1 MPCLPFLCCTCAW
14 LLVLPVKV
22 SALSNEDSDIDVL
35 VLLPEENSYI
45 FSIPRVRPAIDYAL
59 KSINSNESLNSGF
72 SFKVHYNNSNCGN
85 QALFSFVERS
95 FLKKPDVVLG
105 PVCEYAA
112 AQVVRMASYWNIPI
126 LSAGALASGFGT
138 KKAEYTHLTRVSP
151 AYSKMGEAFGAM
163 FKHFSW
169 KRAVLIYQE
178 DKERNCFF
186 SIEGVYAVL
195 EAEGYHT
202 ITLAF
207 DLRHPME
214 IEEIIKSIQESD
226 GIVVMC
232 AASNDI
238 RDIML
243 AAHRRRMTNG
253 DYIFF
258 NIELFNSTSYGNGS
272 WKRGDKY
279 DMEAKQAYAAL
290 KTVTLLRSVKPEF
303 ERFSMEVN
311 RSLQKQG
318 VSGEDD
324 SVNMF
329 VEGFHDALL
338 LYALAL
344 HEVLKNGYSKKDG
357 DKIVQHMWNRTFE
370 GIAGQVSIDENGDR
384 DGDFSVIAI
393 TDPEAGTHKV
403 VANFYGKNQ
412 SFEVQPNVKIDMFIQ
427 RLSHDENRVH
437 GNRDTPP
444 CKSSGGLGESAVTGI
459 VVGALLGTALL
470 LAFYFFRK
478 NYRITIERRIQTEE
492 CDIGKHRQLREDS
505 IRSNFSAA

>member
-258 NIELFNSTSYGNGS
+258 NIELFNSTSY
-272 WKRGDKY
+272 
-279 DMEAKQAYAAL
+279 
-290 KTVTLLRSVKPEF
+290 
-303 ERFSMEVN
+303 
-311 RSLQKQG
+311 
-318 VSGEDD
+318 
-324 SVNMF
+324 
-329 VEGFHDALL
+329 EGFHDALL

-444 CKSSGGLGESAVTGI
+444 CKSCGLGESAVTGI

>member
-1 MPCLPFLCCTCAW
+1 MLTVLNFLRRIKKGRKKKPKEKNTFKGANMPCLPFLCCTCVW

-35 VLLPEENSYI
+35 VLLPEESSYI

-72 SFKVHYNNSNCGN
+72 NFKVHYNNSNCGN

-226 GIVVMC
+226 G
-232 AASNDI
+232 S
-238 RDIML
+238 
-243 AAHRRRMTNG
+243 
-253 DYIFF
+253 
-258 NIELFNSTSYGNGS
+258 
-272 WKRGDKY
+272 KY
-279 DMEAKQAYAAL
+279 MY
-290 KTVTLLRSVKPEF
+290 LL
-303 ERFSMEVN
+303 
-311 RSLQKQG
+311 
-318 VSGEDD
+318 
-324 SVNMF
+324 
-329 VEGFHDALL
+329 
-338 LYALAL
+338 
-344 HEVLKNGYSKKDG
+344 
-357 DKIVQHMWNRTFE
+357 
-370 GIAGQVSIDENGDR
+370 
-384 DGDFSVIAI
+384 
-393 TDPEAGTHKV
+393 
-403 VANFYGKNQ
+403 
-412 SFEVQPNVKIDMFIQ
+412 
-427 RLSHDENRVH
+427 
-437 GNRDTPP
+437 
-444 CKSSGGLGESAVTGI
+444 
-459 VVGALLGTALL
+459 
-470 LAFYFFRK
+470 
-478 NYRITIERRIQTEE
+478 
-492 CDIGKHRQLREDS
+492 
-505 IRSNFSAA
+505 

>member
-1 MPCLPFLCCTCAW
+1 MPCLLFLCCTCVW
-14 LLVLPVKV
+14 LLVLPVKI

-72 SFKVHYNNSNCGN
+72 NFKVHYNNSNCGN

-95 FLKKPDVVLG
+95 FQKKPDVVLG

-151 AYSKMGEAFGAM
+151 AYSKMGKRSGRCLNISLGRRL
-163 FKHFSW
+163 FSSTRRT
-169 KRAVLIYQE
+169 KNGTASSPSRGLRCA
-178 DKERNCFF
+178 R
-186 SIEGVYAVL
+186 SR
-195 EAEGYHT
+195 GYHT
-202 ITLAF
+202 MTLAF

-272 WKRGDKY
+272 WKRGDKN
-279 DMEAKQAYAAL
+279 DAEAKQAYAAL

-324 SVNMF
+324 SINMF
-329 VEGFHDALL
+329 IEGFHDALL

-427 RLSHDENRVH
+427 RLPHDENRVH

-444 CKSSGGLGESAVTGI
+444 CKSCGLGESAVTGI

>member
-1 MPCLPFLCCTCAW
+1 MPRLPLCCYMHVW
-14 LLVLPVKV
+14 LLVLPAKIC
-22 SALSNEDSDIDVL
+22 ALSNEASDIDVL
-35 VLLPEENSYI
+35 VLLPQENSYI

-72 SFKVHYNNSNCGN
+72 NFKVHYNNSNCGN
-85 QALFSFVERS
+85 EALFSFVERS

-169 KRAVLIYQE
+169 KKALLIYQE

-202 ITLAF
+202 TTLTF
-207 DLRHPME
+207 DLRHPLE
-214 IEEIIKSIQESD
+214 IEEIIKSIQESE

-243 AAHRRRMTNG
+243 AAHHRRMTNG

-279 DMEAKQAYAAL
+279 DTEAKQAYAAL

-318 VSGEDD
+318 VSGADD

-393 TDPEAGTHKV
+393 TDPEAGTHEV
-403 VANFYGKNQ
+403 VANYYGKNQ

-427 RLSHDENRVH
+427 RLPHDENRVH

-444 CKSSGGLGESAVTGI
+444 CKSCGLGESAVTGI

-478 NYRITIERRIQTEE
+478 NYRITIERRIQREE